1 MWMTG
6 HSLIKEKM
14 RETDAILA
22 GEVSGHIFFAEDYY
36 GFDDAYLAAGKLL
49 QILGNSD
56 ETLSQMDAAIPSYYS
71 TKVFRPH
78 CDPEIT
84 FDVLAELAQNLGERG
99 EVFSLDGIRVQ
110 FDAGWVIIR
119 ESNTEPVLSIRIEGK
134 TREDAMQYRDWL
146 LETLEEFEGVD
157 VSEVKGEI

>member
-14 RETDAILA
+14 RETGAILA

-49 QILGNSD
+49 QLLSHS
-56 ETLSQMDAAIPSYYS
+56 EQTLSQMNAAIPEYYS
-71 TKVFRPH
+71 TKVFRLP

-84 FDVLAELAQNLGERG
+84 FDVLAALAQDLGDKG
-99 EVFSLDGIRVQ
+99 ELFSLDGIRIQ
-110 FDAGWVIIR
+110 FDSGWAIIR

-134 TREDAMQYRDWL
+134 TREDAMQYRDWII
-146 LETLEEFEGVD
+146 ETLEEFDDINITELQ
-157 VSEVKGEI
+157 GEI